1 MASACLRPLPH
12 SLVED
17 AMMLSLRWIAVGCVA
32 LALAA
37 GCPQKGG
44 DETTLPLV
52 TTDDPEAEAALDS
65 ARERADAGDGAGA
78 RTAYRAFLHD
88 HASDPLAPIARLE
101 LGQLHLADGDY
112 PRARVLFAE
121 VAEHEDPGVAERG
134 SFYLGVAMHLMGDS
148 AGALERLRP
157 LLGRTVDPRETALL
171 LQTLGAAA
179 ERTGDRV
186 AAVEAYD
193 MLLGAPVPEDDRE
206 LARARL
212 NEVVGTL
219 ERDEAYVLHG
229 RLRRD
234 GETWPMVTRKAARTA
249 FAAGDLA
256 RVGEL
261 LRALEAMR
269 IPLDEELRAMALR
282 AERTGRVQSRAVGAI
297 LPLSGRG
304 REVGQN
310 ALQGLMLAA
319 GLPQSGPP
327 GADTPQL
334 HFRDS
339 GGDPERA
346 RAAVDDLATL
356 HQVVAIVG
364 PVSGE
369 AARAAAERAEE
380 LGVPLLALTPDGA
393 LVEQGPHV
401 FRFFSGPDEEA
412 RALVATARRRGA
424 TRFASLHPAHGYGRA
439 MTAALRRAVEAA
451 GGTWVTAVEYDPGA
465 TSFGEP
471 IDRLVRANFDALL
484 VPDAGRRIALIAP
497 ALAAKG
503 IGATG
508 ANGRAVQLLL
518 PSPALD
524 DSLLGTSARYLQGA
538 LFASAFHAGSAT
550 DEGQRFVDAYRARF
564 GRAPDV
570 YAAAAYD
577 AFRLVAQA
585 AQATRRG
592 DEVDRGR
599 VTAWL
604 GNSGGFASA
613 SALRGLGPGRQ
624 PAALPRVLEL
634 RDGAF
639 QPAL

>member
-1 MASACLRPLPH
+1 
-12 SLVED
+12 
-17 AMMLSLRWIAVGCVA
+17 
-32 LALAA
+32 
-37 GCPQKGG
+37 
-44 DETTLPLV
+44 
-52 TTDDPEAEAALDS
+52 
-65 ARERADAGDGAGA
+65 
-78 RTAYRAFLHD
+78 
-88 HASDPLAPIARLE
+88 
-101 LGQLHLADGDY
+101 
-112 PRARVLFAE
+112 
-121 VAEHEDPGVAERG
+121 
-134 SFYLGVAMHLMGDS
+134 
-148 AGALERLRP
+148 
-157 LLGRTVDPRETALL
+157 VDPRETALL

-412 RALVATARRRGA
+412 RALVATARRRG
-424 TRFASLHPAHGYGRA
+424 
-439 MTAALRRAVEAA
+439 
-451 GGTWVTAVEYDPGA
+451 
-465 TSFGEP
+465 
-471 IDRLVRANFDALL
+471 
-484 VPDAGRRIALIAP
+484 
-497 ALAAKG
+497 
-503 IGATG
+503 
-508 ANGRAVQLLL
+508 
-518 PSPALD
+518 
-524 DSLLGTSARYLQGA
+524 
-538 LFASAFHAGSAT
+538 
-550 DEGQRFVDAYRARF
+550 
-564 GRAPDV
+564 
-570 YAAAAYD
+570 
-577 AFRLVAQA
+577 
-585 AQATRRG
+585 
-592 DEVDRGR
+592 
-599 VTAWL
+599 
-604 GNSGGFASA
+604 
-613 SALRGLGPGRQ
+613 
-624 PAALPRVLEL
+624 
-634 RDGAF
+634 
-639 QPAL
+639 